1 MKKRTIIVILGL
13 WVALLPFL
21 GLPGSWKKVILIVTG
36 LAISIVASTRK
47 KKTFQSASQVS
58 SQSVSPSA

>member
-21 GLPGSWKKVILIVTG
+21 GLPGSWKKFILIVTG
-36 LAISIVASTRK
+36 LAIAIVASTRK
-47 KKTFQSASQVS
+47 KKTFQSTQQLAQ
-58 SQSVSPSA
+58 